1 MIHYYYII
9 AIIITGLLSSAMTLY
24 YPTLKWRYKRY
35 KTRHKREMR
44 DMVKQEVERQLKQ
57 ILND

>member
-1 MIHYYYII
+1 MINYYYII
-9 AIIITGLLSSAMTLY
+9 LLIITGLASSAMTLY